1 MAEVATE
8 VEAALPY
15 DRMIVEK
22 RHQLEPTTEDAI
34 SYDACQTAQQLNA
47 SLIVAFT
54 ESGSTAGRVSKYRP
68 MTPVLAL
75 TPSRIV
81 QRQLTLR
88 WGVTPVIVPSV
99 RTVDD
104 FFAVGEEKAKE
115 IEGVDFG
122 STVVLVAGLPI
133 GVPGGTNLLRVL
145 SLTDA
150 VDIR

>member
-1 MAEVATE
+1 
-8 VEAALPY
+8 
-15 DRMIVEK
+15 
-22 RHQLEPTTEDAI
+22 
-34 SYDACQTAQQLNA
+34 
-47 SLIVAFT
+47 
-54 ESGSTAGRVSKYRP
+54 

-145 SLTDA
+145 SLTDS
-150 VDIR
+150 VDTR